1 MREMRWA
8 SQDVKVVQF
17 YARLAPLGFA
27 AFARSLAS
35 GLHDASIG
43 DAFLLQFYAPIDQ
56 LPVARIQ
63 RSGRSVLLEVPVAK
77 LAVIR
82 RASDCLQVQTRA
94 QPAQT
99 PRSAT
104 HDALGCAIPAL

>member
-1 MREMRWA
+1 MML
-8 SQDVKVVQF
+8 SDVKVVQF
-17 YARLAPLGFA
+17 YARFGLWALHEVWLVA
-27 AFARSLAS
+27 YMTLAS
-35 GLHDASIG
+35 ATL
-43 DAFLLQFYAPIDQ
+43 FLLQFYAPIDQ
-56 LPVARIQ
+56 LSVARVQ

-77 LAVIR
+77 IAVIR

-104 HDALGCAIPAL
+104 HAAHDALGCAIPAL